1 MQYLSAQILVIL
13 EYTNSKNMSKFRC
26 NQETGEGGRGIYT
39 RALFPPGEKLYTIL
53 ILGGNNMYAGAL
65 FSPTGKK
72 IYTGPFFSMGKTM
85 RGKVYATTPGNNFQV
100 YTIQQLDDLESKTKQ
115 EADGP
120 YRSPE

>member
-65 FSPTGKK
+65 FSPTGKNLHR
-72 IYTGPFFSMGKTM
+72 TLFFDGKNYAGGKSMLQHREIT
-85 RGKVYATTPGNNFQV
+85 
-100 YTIQQLDDLESKTKQ
+100 SKFTQ
-115 EADGP
+115 FN
-120 YRSPE
+120 S